1 MHLIGNGILIT
12 RNAVNPLIFDGA
24 VVIEADTI
32 VDYGKTSEMREKYVD
47 APFTDVENKLI
58 MPGLLNTHMHIYSAF
73 ARGMI
78 LSDGKVSKNFSQ
90 VLENLWWRVD
100 RTLNLEDVKYSAYAT
115 YIDSIKNGVTTVFD
129 HHASQNDIENSLFT
143 IKDVAADLGIRTSL
157 CYEVTDRDG
166 KEATNQAIK
175 ENINFIK
182 YAEQDNTDMVKG
194 MFGLHASFTV
204 SDETLETCASQMAGL
219 DAGFH
224 VHTAEGIDDVND
236 SLKKYNKRV
245 INRFRDMEVLGKKSI
260 AVHCIH
266 IDDAEMEILKETDT
280 IVVHN
285 PESNMGNAVGCADV
299 LSLLEKGILLGL
311 GTDGYATD
319 MLESYKAANMLH
331 KHNLSDPSVAW
342 MESAQMLFDNNPKIV
357 NRYFKKPLGIIEKG
371 AYADIIV
378 VDYDPLT
385 PINQNNINGHL
396 LFGTMGRQV
405 VSTMVNGK
413 FVMKD
418 RELTAIDE
426 KEIFVKSREVSER
439 FWKRINSPK

>member
-12 RNAVNPLIFDGA
+12 RNAVKPLIFDGA
-24 VVIEADTI
+24 VIIEADTI
-32 VDYGKTSEMREKYVD
+32 IDYGKTSQMRAKYKDVQ
-47 APFTDVENKLI
+47 FTDVNNRLI

-78 LSDGKVSKNFSQ
+78 LADGKVSKNFSQ
-90 VLENLWWRVD
+90 VLENLWWRLD
-100 RTLNLEDVKYSAYAT
+100 KTLNLEDVKYSAYAT
-115 YIDSIKNGVTTVFD
+115 YMDSIKNGVTTVFD
-129 HHASQNDIENSLFT
+129 HHASQNDIESSLFT

-166 KEATNQAIK
+166 KEAAKSGIK
-175 ENINFIK
+175 ENIDFIK
-182 YAEQDNTDMVKG
+182 HAQKDETDMVKG

-204 SDETLETCASQMAGL
+204 SDDTLETCAAQMAGL

-224 VHTAEGIDDVND
+224 VHTAEGIDDLHD
-236 SLKKYNKRV
+236 SLKKYDKRV
-245 INRFRDMEVLGKKSI
+245 INRFHDMGILGNKSI

-266 IDDAEMEILKETDT
+266 IDEVEMEILKETDT

-299 LSLLEKGILLGL
+299 VKLLEKGILLGL

-319 MLESYKAANMLH
+319 MLESYKVANMLH
-331 KHNLSDPSVAW
+331 KHNLCDPSVAW

-357 NRYFKKPLGIIEKG
+357 NRYFKKPLGIIENG
-371 AYADIIV
+371 AYADVIV

-385 PINQNNINGHL
+385 PINKNNINGHL

-405 VSTMVNGK
+405 VSTMINGR

-418 RELTAIDE
+418 RELINVDE
-426 KEIFVKSREVSER
+426 KEILAGSRQVSQK
-439 FWKRINSPK
+439 FWTRINS

>member
-1 MHLIGNGILIT
+1 MMHLIGNGILIT
-12 RNAVNPLIFDGA
+12 RNTVKPLIVDGA

-32 VDYGKTSEMREKYVD
+32 IDYGKTSKMREKYKD
-47 APFTDVENKLI
+47 ARFTDVKNKLI

-78 LSDGKVSKNFSQ
+78 LADGKISKNFPQ
-90 VLENLWWRVD
+90 VLENLWWRLD
-100 RTLNLEDVKYSAYAT
+100 KTLNLEDVKYSAYAT

-129 HHASQNDIENSLFT
+129 HHASQNDIESSLFT
-143 IKDVAADLGIRTSL
+143 IKDVATDLGIRTSL

-166 KEATNQAIK
+166 KEAAKTGIK
-175 ENINFIK
+175 ENIDFIK
-182 YAEQDNTDMVKG
+182 YANKDKTDMVKG

-224 VHTAEGIDDVND
+224 VHTAEGIDDLHD

-245 INRFRDMEVLGKKSI
+245 VNRFHDMGILGAKSI

-266 IDDAEMEILKETDT
+266 INDAEMEILKETGT

-299 LSLLEKGILLGL
+299 LKLLEKGILLGL

-319 MLESYKAANMLH
+319 MLESYKVANMLH
-331 KHNLSDPSVAW
+331 KHNLCDPSAAW

-357 NRYFKKPLGIIEKG
+357 NRYFKKPLGLIENG
-371 AYADIIV
+371 AYADVIV
-378 VDYDPLT
+378 VDYDSLT
-385 PINQNNINGHL
+385 PINEKNINGHL

-405 VSTMVNGK
+405 VSTMINGR
-413 FVMKD
+413 FIMKD
-418 RELTAIDE
+418 RELITVDE
-426 KEIFVKSREVSER
+426 KEIFAKSRQVSQK
-439 FWKRINSPK
+439 FWSRINS